1 MITRDPIIAEVRKA
15 RDEYARQFN
24 YDLDAICADLRRK
37 EQESGAV
44 VVTLSKRTPISTA
57 LGINGTGKQ
66 PPAQT

>member
-1 MITRDPIIAEVRKA
+1 MLVHDPIIAEVRKA

-44 VVTLSKRTPISTA
+44 VVTLPKRPPISIA
-57 LGINGTGKQ
+57 LGVDGDKK
-66 PPAQT
+66 